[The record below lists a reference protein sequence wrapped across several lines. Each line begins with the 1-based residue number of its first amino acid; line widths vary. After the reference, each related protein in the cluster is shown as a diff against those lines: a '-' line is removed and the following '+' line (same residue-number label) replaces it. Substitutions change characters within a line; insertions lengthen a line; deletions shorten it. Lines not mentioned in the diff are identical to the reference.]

1 MTREEGVGRWVLGGG
16 CWEVG
21 VGSWVLGVGS
31 WELGVGSFKSGVW
44 IRRMKGGGEKILFV
58 FYLRDE
64 NKKG

>member
-21 VGSWVLGVGS
+21 VGSWV
-31 WELGVGSFKSGVW
+31 LGVGSFKSGVW

>member
-1 MTREEGVGRWVLGGG
+1 MGVGRWVLGGG
-16 CWEVG
+16 CWE
-21 VGSWVLGVGS
+21 LGVGS